1 MTDIFK
7 SIGIVF
13 SVLLVIAITIITMYA
28 SYILGIGILLIAGV
42 YLTYKILDFKKSDK
56 YSL

>member
-1 MTDIFK
+1 MMDIFK

-13 SVLLVIAITIITMYA
+13 SILLVVVITIITMYA

>member
-1 MTDIFK
+1 MDIFK

-13 SVLLVIAITIITMYA
+13 SILLVVVITIITVYA

>member
-1 MTDIFK
+1 MMDIFK

-13 SVLLVIAITIITMYA
+13 SILLVVVITIITVYA

>member
-1 MTDIFK
+1 MMNIFK

-13 SVLLVIAITIITMYA
+13 SILLVVVITIITMYA